1 MSSITPAP
9 DRPLLRA
16 LIVEDSEFDALI
28 LVNHLRQGGWRVES
42 KRVAT
47 ATTFEQELQTGN
59 WDLVLCDH
67 FMPGF
72 SAPQALVLY
81 KESGKDMPFIIVSG
95 GIEEGVKLLNF
106 IVLKTKNFTVS
117 LMIQIAR
124 YCRAAPLHDPNAPV
138 FINAHNAPFLAEANF
153 VGD

>member
-1 MSSITPAP
+1 MAPNPPNP

-47 ATTFEQELQTGN
+47 AEAFSQELQIGN

-81 KESGKDMPFIIVSG
+81 KQSGQDMPFIIVSG
-95 GIEEGVKLLNF
+95 GIEEGVAIEAWPKPPYARASCATDQSG
-106 IVLKTKNFTVS
+106 KTRPTESCSSIWKGS
-117 LMIQIAR
+117 SASAIR
-124 YCRAAPLHDPNAPV
+124 P
-138 FINAHNAPFLAEANF
+138 
-153 VGD
+153 